1 MGITI
6 MTGSDP
12 LEEKRGKRID
22 GSLFFFILLSG
33 VICFESFKLG
43 LGTFSN
49 PAPGLFPFL
58 TGTILGALS
67 ILWLVIN
74 LLPSAP
80 QRGMK
85 LSISWTRVVPML
97 GGLFLYSILLEFLGF
112 FLATFLLILSLLK
125 GIERR
130 SWASSGLVAL
140 GISIFSY
147 IVFRIWLRVQL
158 PEGFPGF

>member
-1 MGITI
+1 MPGT
-6 MTGSDP
+6 DP
-12 LEEKRGKRID
+12 SEEKRVNRID

-43 LGTFSN
+43 LGNFSN

-58 TGTILGALS
+58 TGAILGALAL
-67 ILWLVIN
+67 ICWVIN
-74 LLPSAP
+74 LRP
-80 QRGMK
+80 RGPRAWMK
-85 LSISWTRVVPML
+85 ISISWGRVVPTL
-97 GGLFLYSILLEFLGF
+97 AGLFLYSVLLDFLGF

-130 SWASSGLVAL
+130 SWVSSGLVAL

-147 IVFRIWLRVQL
+147 VVFRIWLRVQL
-158 PEGFPGF
+158 PEGFLGF